1 MKRNSIFSE
10 EIYKQVN
17 QENIDILEDY
27 TLEMK
32 SNGKGEKTIYQ
43 YRADIKMF
51 FCWLFTNAKNKNI
64 LELKKREFRRFFLE
78 MKESGASSARI
89 NRVQCSLRN
98 MLEYCA
104 MDDDEYEDYEINVM
118 KYIKGIQKEEVRTI
132 HFITNDQV
140 EKMLEY
146 LIENEKYQLALYLAI
161 SYESAGR
168 RNEVFQIQKE
178 GFLENKMTNEVVG
191 KRAKKFK
198 LLYFN
203 KSREI
208 AKLYFDQRGE
218 DNIESLWITGKD
230 ETKMPAKYETLYSW
244 TVAFRDILEKVG
256 EERFDFNPHSFRHSS
271 LTNFSDGSH
280 YVLKELGSD
289 KLDLNVLKSLAHHSS
304 IDTTQGYLPNMDE
317 QLLVSAFGLSE

>member
-118 KYIKGIQKEEVRTI
+118 KNIKGLQKEEVREI
-132 HFITNDQV
+132 FFLDNSDIEV
-140 EKMLEY
+140 MLAY
-146 LIENEKYQLALYLAI
+146 LLENKKYQLALYLAI

-168 RNEVFQIQKE
+168 RNEVFQINKE
-178 GFLENKMTNEVVG
+178 GFLEANKTNEVVG

-203 KSREI
+203 RSREI

-218 DNIESLWITGKD
+218 DDIESLWITGKN

-244 TVAFRDILEKVG
+244 AVALRSVLKNTTGKDI
-256 EERFDFNPHSFRHSS
+256 DFGPHSFRHSALEAYES
-271 LTNFSDGSH
+271 GTH
-280 YVLKELGSD
+280 YVLKELGKD
-289 KLDLNVLKSLAHHSS
+289 NLDIKVLKVLANHNSVE
-304 IDTTQGYLPNMDE
+304 TTMSYLKDKDE
-317 QLLVSAFGLSE
+317 ELLNETFGI